1 LAGEDSNAARAR
13 RRPLD
18 WLLVLVATV
27 VFIWFG
33 SLARVPALQVA
44 WGWAAALTHVHVGVL
59 VVSGV
64 SLWRATRLG

>member
-1 LAGEDSNAARAR
+1 MTGEDASAARTR

-18 WLLVLVATV
+18 WLLVAVATV
-27 VFIWFG
+27 VFVWFG
-33 SLARVPALQVA
+33 SLARVPALHVA
-44 WGWAAALTHVHVGVL
+44 WGWAAALTTALVVFL

>member
-1 LAGEDSNAARAR
+1 
-13 RRPLD
+13 
-18 WLLVLVATV
+18 V

-33 SLARVPALQVA
+33 ALARVPALQIA
-44 WGWAAALTHVHVGVL
+44 WGWAAALTLALVGVL